1 MMICWPSVRAMC
13 SPTIRAATSVPPP
26 CADTGTAGFVSR
38 LIRRVPKPHGGARRS
53 RPGPV
58 IRAARRHRS
67 DIPVAARA
75 LGTALTDHATVLARA
90 KAAVARIEAGM
101 AWAQTSG
108 VPHEFNQEY
117 RRRRLEAHGRASGSW
132 VTRGRR
138 YGCGGRSPRWRPL
151 AAPRWR
157 SFGGSSS
164 LPDSGPNNK
173 TEPSPCSVAQKS
185 Q

>member
-1 MMICWPSVRAMC
+1 MEATIAPLPRAVMDY
-13 SPTIRAATSVPPP
+13 TAAFDLAAVCRQRDGRLRITSDPEG
-26 CADTGTAGFVSR
+26 AETAWWCEAV
-38 LIRRVPKPHGGARRS
+38 KA
-53 RPGPV
+53 GPV

-75 LGTALTDHATVLARA
+75 LGTALTDHATSWRA
-90 KAAVARIEAGM
+90 PRLRLPGSRP
-101 AWAQTSG
+101 AWRGHKGPAC
-108 VPHEFNQEY
+108 
-117 RRRRLEAHGRASGSW
+117 RRRLEAQGRASGSW

-173 TEPSPCSVAQKS
+173 TEPALQCCAKVAVK
-185 Q
+185 